1 MSLCLNNRV
10 LFTIEFQAIIALI
23 FFFFSLLFN
32 TYSEGL
38 WKEQNEA

>member
-10 LFTIEFQAIIALI
+10 LFTTEFQAIIAQI
-23 FFFFSLLFN
+23 FFLSLLFN

>member
-10 LFTIEFQAIIALI
+10 LFTTEFQAIIALI
-23 FFFFSLLFN
+23 FFLSLLFN

>member
-10 LFTIEFQAIIALI
+10 LFTIEFLAIIAQI
-23 FFFFSLLFN
+23 FFLILLVD

>member
-10 LFTIEFQAIIALI
+10 LFTIEFQAIIAQI
-23 FFFFSLLFN
+23 FFLSLLFN